1 VNDPAPSLQTTQAA
15 LHAALRRLLAP
26 LARLAVAKGV
36 THAALDDWLREAMV
50 AAAYESHPDL
60 PPHRRASRITAATG
74 LHRREVQRLLAA
86 AEDSNASPA
95 DARGR
100 GVPSRSLPAEVF
112 IRWRDDP
119 IYAGKSRQPRAL
131 PRTGPKPSFETLAQ
145 EVTRDVHP
153 RTLLEE
159 LLRLELAIFDTATDT
174 VRLAGDDFV
183 PQKDQQ
189 RMLGF
194 LGDNVGDHLDAAV
207 TNVVDG
213 ANRHVELAVYADGLA
228 DTSLLE
234 VRKLLE
240 VQWRALS
247 QALVP
252 TLERLIDQD
261 ERAAEQRQ
269 VVNPSGPRTPLHRF
283 RLGLYS
289 FDAPIDAEPDAP
301 SEAPIRKS
309 TTRPRRSST
318 TPSEPKAPVKSRQQ
332 KRGTSR

>member
-1 VNDPAPSLQTTQAA
+1 VKDPAPSQQTTQDA

-86 AEDSNASPA
+86 ADSSTASA
-95 DARGR
+95 KDAGGR
-100 GVPSRSLPAEVF
+100 DAPNRSLPAEVF

-119 IYAGKSRQPRAL
+119 TYAGKARQPRAL
-131 PRTGPKPSFETLAQ
+131 PRTGPTPSFEALAQ

-159 LLRLELAIFDTATDT
+159 LVRLELATFDSTTDT

-183 PQKDQQ
+183 PHKDQQ

-194 LGDNVGDHLDAAV
+194 LGDNVGDHLEAAV

-228 DTSLLE
+228 DASLLE

-240 VQWRALS
+240 TQWRALS

-252 TLERLIDQD
+252 TLERLVEKD
-261 ERAAEQRQ
+261 ERDAARAQETD
-269 VVNPSGPRTPLHRF
+269 PSIPHPPLHRF
-283 RLGLYS
+283 RLGFYS
-289 FDAPIDAEPDAP
+289 FDAPIQAEPDAP
-301 SEAPIRKS
+301 GEEPVRRSNS
-309 TTRPRRSST
+309 RPRRSST
-318 TPSEPKAPVKSRQQ
+318 TPSEPKAAAKSRRHP
-332 KRGTSR
+332 RGTS